1 MLLSLRNFSASSQR
15 MQPIRSNQT
24 KVRVNRSKQ
33 TQLNMNGWLEK
44 SSVKHRKRERRRGG
58 AEKFCI
64 LCARRTNWTSLTLSL
79 CLDLSEEALTAHE
92 SSITLFHVVVAILLS
107 LRQTEAA
114 LFLESVLHRPTT
126 LTWGTQRCL
135 TCVGWD

>member
-1 MLLSLRNFSASSQR
+1 MLLSRRNFSASSHR

-24 KVRVNRSKQ
+24 KVRGKEQANSTQHEWLAIKEFSQ
-33 TQLNMNGWLEK
+33 TQKEGESAAEEAK
-44 SSVKHRKRERRRGG
+44 RGG

-92 SSITLFHVVVAILLS
+92 QSITLFHVVVAILLS
-107 LRQTEAA
+107 LRQG
-114 LFLESVLHRPTT
+114 LGLRGCPLS
-126 LTWGTQRCL
+126 
-135 TCVGWD
+135 